1 VPIRFDQTLALQ
13 VYPNPVKSVLNVQVK
28 ADAGDVRLRLFDA
41 SGRLVIERQVT
52 AIGGVMVVPL
62 NVSQLQRGVY
72 ILQANEEQAT
82 IVKE

>member
-1 VPIRFDQTLALQ
+1 
-13 VYPNPVKSVLNVQVK
+13 VK